1 MLTIRSRR
9 YPAIKG
15 QMVQWYFYDLLFL
28 DSTAVVLGLEGVE
41 WQGKLFQISRVK
53 VCEVILRWSLW
64 VAH

>member
-1 MLTIRSRR
+1 
-9 YPAIKG
+9 
-15 QMVQWYFYDLLFL
+15 MVQWYFYDLLFL